1 MQNKISMLIF
11 NAEVKLSLS
20 KNRKNFGFS
29 SVKEKKMPL
38 NFVDT
43 YKKVTFAGRNG

>member
-1 MQNKISMLIF
+1 MQYKISIPIF
-11 NAEVKLSLS
+11 NAEAKLSSS
-20 KNRKNFGFS
+20 KSRKNFGFS

>member
-1 MQNKISMLIF
+1 MQEM
-11 NAEVKLSLS
+11 ELSLLKS
-20 KNRKNFGFS
+20 MKNFGFS

>member
-1 MQNKISMLIF
+1 MQ
-11 NAEVKLSLS
+11 EVEHSLLKS
-20 KNRKNFGFS
+20 RKNFKFS